1 MIIDCLSKAMMLF
14 MLYNV
19 IAILSFGIPESLT
32 KTFYKYKEHHDAFK
46 FMYYVF
52 VALMCILLTPCWLKL
67 SDTNFEQDVAIINS
81 LILLFTGALPI
92 ILKSDE
98 DNDKPLVEILEK
110 LISYCCSMFFIIWIV
125 TATPYWWI
133 VLLIAIIVTIISLI
147 TKSWNKCYTYWI
159 EIIAFVSTFIAIL
172 LKYIM

>member
-1 MIIDCLSKAMMLF
+1 MLF
-14 MLYNV
+14 ILYNV
-19 IAILSFGIPESLT
+19 IAILLFGIPESLT
-32 KTFYKYKEHHDAFK
+32 KTFYKYKAHHDSFK

-67 SDTNFEQDVAIINS
+67 SKTNFAQDTAVINILA
-81 LILLFTGALPI
+81 LIFMGASPI
-92 ILKSDE
+92 ILKGE
-98 DNDKPLVEILEK
+98 DTDRPLTDLFEK

-125 TATPYWWI
+125 AATPYWWI
-133 VLLIAIIVTIISLI
+133 ILLTAIIVTLISII

-159 EIIAFVSTFIAIL
+159 EIIAFASTFIAIL